1 MVPGRPLSQ
10 THDRRGT
17 LTVSVETG
25 AHQHDPKNHHTAAEQ
40 WRNAVWSL
48 FGSLHLQVSQGC
60 HILGMRS
67 AKYRNCQTHQAKY
80 HQDRANDYDS
90 LHVFLRP
97 TFALSAEKETRR
109 PFCPRL
115 RAQVNCSIDYSVD
128 DYYCFAVPLV
138 VVCSKSTA
146 SESGRE
152 EPASF
157 EGAAKTVARITPAT
171 ANMVKAP
178 I

>member
-60 HILGMRS
+60 TFLVCEVVNTGI
-67 AKYRNCQTHQAKY
+67 AKPTRPSITRIAPMITIPFMCSSGQH
-80 HQDRANDYDS
+80 
-90 LHVFLRP
+90 LRYP
-97 TFALSAEKETRR
+97 RRRKPGVLSARD
-109 PFCPRL
+109 
-115 RAQVNCSIDYSVD
+115 S
-128 DYYCFAVPLV
+128 
-138 VVCSKSTA
+138 
-146 SESGRE
+146 
-152 EPASF
+152 
-157 EGAAKTVARITPAT
+157 
-171 ANMVKAP
+171 
-178 I
+178 